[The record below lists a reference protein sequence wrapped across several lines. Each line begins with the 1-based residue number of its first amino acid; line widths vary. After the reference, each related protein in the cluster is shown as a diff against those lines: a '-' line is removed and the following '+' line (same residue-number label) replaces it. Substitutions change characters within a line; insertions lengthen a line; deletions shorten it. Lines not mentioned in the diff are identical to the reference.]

1 MPVLFSK
8 FKEKRL
14 TEDILTTLD
23 HFITNCITLGEIV
36 ENLKAV
42 KTDKAPHAKLTI
54 TQFIE
59 RAIRT
64 TYVDDLEAIVDN
76 IGPLMVGVSDEKDA
90 GLRDQGLIVLG
101 VLAARCPATT

>member
-14 TEDILTTLD
+14 TEDILATLD

-54 TQFIE
+54 T
-59 RAIRT
+59 
-64 TYVDDLEAIVDN
+64 
-76 IGPLMVGVSDEKDA
+76 
-90 GLRDQGLIVLG
+90 
-101 VLAARCPATT
+101 